1 MVNKIAVL
9 FSGIYDLTIKDNE
22 VSSAERIPKKYL
34 NHCEKHFKKYILN
47 DNVDVFIHSYNS
59 EHNNKLIDF
68 YKPKKY
74 IFEEKIKIKVN
85 DTHIHPCYK
94 VSPVYCLL
102 SKTYS
107 EKKVIE
113 LKMEYEKKH
122 NFKYDFCLLTRFDVV
137 WFNNINYELLLNT
150 PNIDN
155 VIFHSYW
162 NKFNSKVSV
171 SNLEHFVLATSA
183 GINKYKDY
191 HDYLNSINIQN
202 NSHENNIFH
211 TYQSKF
217 IKHKKLNIKFF
228 CYRFH
233 DHLLLRNIFR
243 TMKHNNYNRECI
255 NMLIQD

>member
-1 MVNKIAVL
+1 MSLKIAIL
-9 FSGIYDLTIKDNE
+9 FSGVYDLTIKDKE
-22 VSSAERIPKKYL
+22 VSSNERIPKKYL

-47 DNVDVFIHSYNS
+47 NNVDVFIHSYNS
-59 EHNNKLIDF
+59 EHNNILIDF
-68 YKPKKY
+68 YKPKQY
-74 IFEEKIKIKVN
+74 IFEEKIKIKVK
-85 DTHIHPCYK
+85 DTYIHPCYK
-94 VSPVYCLL
+94 ESPTYCLL

-137 WFNNINYELLLNT
+137 WFNNINYDLLNT

-155 VIFHSYW
+155 VIFHSYC
-162 NKFNSKVSV
+162 NKFNSKKFNGV
-171 SNLEHFVLATSA
+171 LEHFILATSS
-183 GINKYKDY
+183 GIDKYKDY

-202 NSHENNIFH
+202 NSSENSIFH
-211 TYQSKF
+211 IYQSKF

-228 CYRFH
+228 CYRFY

-243 TMKHNNYNRECI
+243 IMKHNNYNRECI